1 MIQNGWLNWNNL
13 MKAILE
19 FNLPDDNYEHMR
31 AVHCNQAWHS
41 LYEIDSMC
49 RNLLK
54 HGTDDYTT
62 VEQLAQAIRIEAGNA
77 LHQVEE

>member
-1 MIQNGWLNWNNL
+1 

-31 AVHCNQAWHS
+31 AVHCNHAWAS
-41 LYEIDSMC
+41 LYEIDSIC
-49 RNLLK
+49 RNILK
-54 HGTDDYTT
+54 HGTDDYKT
-62 VEQLAQAIRIEAGNA
+62 VEQLAQYIRAEAGNA

>member
-1 MIQNGWLNWNNL
+1 

-31 AVHCNQAWHS
+31 AVHCNQAWHL

-49 RNLLK
+49 RNILK
-54 HGTDDYTT
+54 HGTDDYKT

>member
-1 MIQNGWLNWNNL
+1 

-31 AVHCNQAWHS
+31 AVHCNQAWAS

-49 RNLLK
+49 RNILK
-54 HGTDDYTT
+54 HGVHLGSQYKT
-62 VEQLAQAIRIEAGNA
+62 VDELAHAIRTEAGNA
-77 LHQVEE
+77 LSQMEE